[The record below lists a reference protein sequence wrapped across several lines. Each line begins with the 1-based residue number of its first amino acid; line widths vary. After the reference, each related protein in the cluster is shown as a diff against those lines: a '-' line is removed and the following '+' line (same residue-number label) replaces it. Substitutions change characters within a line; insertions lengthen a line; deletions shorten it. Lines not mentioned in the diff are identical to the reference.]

1 MTRKWSILGLSMATF
16 AALTVGV
23 TTAADD
29 ESPLH
34 VLMEK
39 VSATN
44 NQITRTVRTKVTFA
58 KADNGKGVAKDAE
71 ELTKLA
77 KEAREIKDAVKTAKD
92 VPNADKAWVDL
103 MDAFI
108 KSSQNLVKAAEGGDQ
123 AAAKKAHQA
132 VKTSCADCHKVFRIE
147 DEDF

>member
-16 AALTVGV
+16 AALAVGA

-29 ESPLH
+29 ESRLH

-44 NQITRTVRTKVTFA
+44 NQITRSVRTKVTFA

-71 ELTKLA
+71 ELAKLA
-77 KEAREIKDAVKTAKD
+77 KEAREIKDAVKTAKGVTD
-92 VPNADKAWVDL
+92 PDKAWTDL
-103 MDAFI
+103 MDVFI
-108 KSSQNLVKAAEGGDQ
+108 KSSQDLSKAAEGGDQ

-132 VKTSCADCHKVFRIE
+132 VKTSCADCHKVFRVE
-147 DEDF
+147 YDDF